1 MFTEFLNAAE
11 YCDQAYGSPII
22 SEDGMT
28 VAFVCPHCGEPIYF
42 EDWDGEPE
50 TENWMV
56 CPVCGEEW
64 SDDQYEKLGDCS
76 KMSPKRVG

>member
-11 YCDQAYGSPII
+11 YCDQAYGSAII
-22 SEDGMT
+22 AEDGVT
-28 VAFVCPHCGEPIYF
+28 VAFICPHCDEPIYF
-42 EDWDGEPE
+42 EDWDGEPK

-64 SDDQYEKLGDCS
+64 ADD
-76 KMSPKRVG
+76 

>member
-11 YCDQAYGSPII
+11 YCDQAYGSAII
-22 SEDGMT
+22 AEDGVT
-28 VAFVCPHCGEPIYF
+28 VAFICPHCDEPIYF

-50 TENWMV
+50 TGNWMV
-56 CPVCGEEW
+56 FPVCGEEW
-64 SDDQYEKLGDCS
+64 SDDQYERLGDRT

>member
-1 MFTEFLNAAE
+1 MFTEFINAAE
-11 YCDQAYGSPII
+11 YCEQVYGSYII
-22 SEDGMT
+22 SENGVT
-28 VAFVCPHCGEPIYF
+28 TGFICPHCDEPIYF

-64 SDDQYEKLGDCS
+64 ADD
-76 KMSPKRVG
+76 